1 MLVRRRVVVLATC
14 ALTAA
19 ATVFTTA
26 GVDPGPV
33 EAADSS
39 CVPTGGAPC
48 AFNATGATISIS
60 DASIDEGTGP
70 GTTSL
75 VFTVQLSTPSAVP
88 VTVDAATVAGS
99 AGADDFTTTT
109 ETLTFAPGLTSATFS
124 VPVTR
129 DATAEDD
136 ETVSV
141 VLSNNTGAD
150 LLDDSGLGRIFD
162 DDEWVVTGD
171 VTVTV
176 TEADPPATA
185 TARVLFTTDDPAPT
199 GGIEFVWETVDGS
212 AVAPDDY
219 TASSGTAV
227 IPEGSTSVTI
237 DIPVVSDGIDEP
249 DETFTV
255 VITEVR
261 LLGAA
266 ARRIEEAR
274 NIRLAPFG
282 SGTPAVVT
290 ILDDDR
296 AAGSTTS
303 STTTTTSPTTTSPTT
318 TSPTTTTPGGTT
330 STTIG
335 PATPTTTTPQ
345 ALPSTGGDDR
355 GLVTVAVA
363 LLVSGLLLLIGSRRR
378 LA

>member
-1 MLVRRRVVVLATC
+1 VGTILDDDG
-14 ALTAA
+14 AA
-19 ATVFTTA
+19 
-26 GVDPGPV
+26 
-33 EAADSS
+33 
-39 CVPTGGAPC
+39 
-48 AFNATGATISIS
+48 ISIS
-60 DASIDEGTGP
+60 DASIVEGTGP

-75 VFTVQLSTPSAVP
+75 VFTALLSTPSAVT
-88 VTVDAATVAGS
+88 VTVDAATAAGT
-99 AGADDFTTTT
+99 AGADDFTSTT
-109 ETLTFAPGLTSATFS
+109 ETLTFVPGDTTATFS

-129 DATAEDD
+129 DALAEDD
-136 ETVSV
+136 ETITVT
-141 VLSNNTGAD
+141 LSNNKGAD

-162 DDEWVVTGD
+162 DDDWVVTGD
-171 VTVTV
+171 ATVTV

-185 TARVLFTTDDPAPT
+185 TARAVFTTDDPAPT
-199 GGIEFVWETVDGS
+199 GGIEFDWETVDGS

-219 TASSGTAV
+219 TASSGTTV
-227 IPEGSTSVTI
+227 IPAGSTSATI
-237 DIPVVSDGIDEP
+237 DISIVSDGIDEP
-249 DETFTV
+249 DESFTV

-266 ARRIEEAR
+266 ARGIEEVR

-318 TSPTTTTPGGTT
+318 TSPTTTSPTTTSPTTTTPGGAT

-335 PATPTTTTPQ
+335 PAAPTTTTPQ
-345 ALPSTGGDDR
+345 ALPSTGGDGR
-355 GLVTVAVA
+355 GLVTGAVA